1 MDWKKYIQYKYL
13 NNLDTRY
20 TVNSYCSDFY
30 SPLHLQ
36 LLLGGVDAEVPEE
49 VAELLGGHEAGLRL
63 VELVECL
70 HELEDV

>member
-1 MDWKKYIQYKYL
+1 MI
-13 NNLDTRY
+13 
-20 TVNSYCSDFY
+20 SI

>member
-1 MDWKKYIQYKYL
+1 MDLQSIETVVTVL
-13 NNLDTRY
+13 N
-20 TVNSYCSDFY
+20 
-30 SPLHLQ
+30 LQ

-63 VELVECL
+63 VELVEGL

>member
-1 MDWKKYIQYKYL
+1 MDWKKYIQYTYL

-36 LLLGGVDAEVPEE
+36 LLLGWVDAEVPEE